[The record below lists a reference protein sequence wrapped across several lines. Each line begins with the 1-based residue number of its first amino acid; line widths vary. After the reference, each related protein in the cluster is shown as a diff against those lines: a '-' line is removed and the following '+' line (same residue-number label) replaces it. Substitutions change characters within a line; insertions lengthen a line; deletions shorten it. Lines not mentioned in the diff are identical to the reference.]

1 MEMNTARESE
11 QIMLGGGE
19 HKARETRTTWLPIG
33 LTKNKLNLKYRGLT
47 TWLIFQSKWLDMVL
61 FYVFVVYFVEIEFN
75 MQKYFMCLGL
85 FLCVN
90 FICWY
95 MVNETNIWVIYFF
108 GTTMEIQKVQLKED
122 HRKHK
127 IL

>member
-11 QIMLGGGE
+11 QIILGRGE

-33 LTKNKLNLKYRGLT
+33 LTKNKLNLKYIGLT

-75 MQKYFMCLGL
+75 MKKYFMFLGL
-85 FLCVN
+85 FLCEFHL
-90 FICWY
+90 FIYGKW
-95 MVNETNIWVIYFF
+95 N
-108 GTTMEIQKVQLKED
+108 
-122 HRKHK
+122 
-127 IL
+127 

>member
-19 HKARETRTTWLPIG
+19 HKARENRTTWLPIG

-108 GTTMEIQKVQLKED
+108 WHNYGNTKSAAQ
-122 HRKHK
+122 RGP
-127 IL
+127 